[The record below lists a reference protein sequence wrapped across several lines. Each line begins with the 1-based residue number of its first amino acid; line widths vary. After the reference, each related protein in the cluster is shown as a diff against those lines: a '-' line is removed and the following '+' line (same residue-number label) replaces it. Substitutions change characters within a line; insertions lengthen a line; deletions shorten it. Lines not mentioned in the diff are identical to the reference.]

1 MVFTDAEMIRAGMKL
16 GPRLLSTGTILYGAE
31 TPFRSQV
38 TDYED
43 ALMHVRRQKAAG
55 APSVKSYNQ
64 RRRDARQWILQAAD
78 AEGINVVPEGGST
91 LFQNLAQVIDGHTT
105 VEHNLPAANLY
116 DDVVGLWAA
125 TEVAYTPTLIVGYG
139 GLSGEFFF
147 YERYDVWTNERLMNF
162 TPRDVVDP
170 RSRRRLK
177 AAGDEDYNHIALARH
192 VNELNQAGVLTN
204 VGAHGQLQGLG
215 AHWELWMFVQ
225 GGMSEL
231 DAIRSA
237 TINPALSLG
246 LDEDLGSI
254 EEGKLADL
262 LVLNGNPLEDIN
274 ESESIGLVVVN
285 GRLYDAMTL
294 FETGNYSSPRPTLWF
309 ERIPPMTPSGGA
321 PQ

>member
-1 MVFTDAEMIRAGMKL
+1 
-16 GPRLLSTGTILYGAE
+16 
-31 TPFRSQV
+31 
-38 TDYED
+38 
-43 ALMHVRRQKAAG
+43 
-55 APSVKSYNQ
+55 
-64 RRRDARQWILQAAD
+64 
-78 AEGINVVPEGGST
+78 
-91 LFQNLAQVIDGHTT
+91 
-105 VEHNLPAANLY
+105 
-116 DDVVGLWAA
+116 
-125 TEVAYTPTLIVGYG
+125 
-139 GLSGEFFF
+139 
-147 YERYDVWTNERLMNF
+147 
-162 TPRDVVDP
+162 
-170 RSRRRLK
+170 
-177 AAGDEDYNHIALARH
+177 

-274 ESESIGLVVVN
+274 ESESIGLVMVN